1 MGSTQLGAKKLH
13 AVCVPFPSQGHVNPM
28 MQLAKLLYSRGF
40 HITIVNT
47 EFNHRRLI
55 RSRGSDSVKG
65 LLDFQFATIPDGL
78 PPSDKDATQ
87 DVPPLCDSTR
97 KTCRGPFKELVTKLN
112 SSSEVPQVTCI
123 VSDGVTG
130 FGREVAKELGI
141 PEVQSWTA
149 SACGFMAYLQYS
161 ELVKR
166 GIVPFKDESFMEDG
180 TLDKP
185 VDWIPGMKNMRL
197 KDIPSFIRV
206 TDVNDVMFDFLGSE
220 AQNCLKSSAII
231 FNTFDELE
239 HEVLEEI
246 SAMFPSIYTIG
257 PLALLG
263 RHVPENKLVES
274 LSSGLWK
281 EDAKCLKWLDKQ
293 KPDSVVPDV
302 VKGDSVVLPEE
313 FLKEI
318 KNRGYIASWCPQEQ
332 VLAHPS
338 VGVFLTNT
346 GWNSTIETISEG
358 VPVICWPFFS
368 EQQTNCRFT
377 CTEWGIG
384 MEVNN
389 DVKRDEIEEL
399 VKEMLVGEKG
409 RKMRQKAKEW
419 KKKAIEATDIGG
431 SSYNNFDRLIEQ
443 CLQYGSTLQLQLL
456 FNMYVP
462 FYG

>member
-1 MGSTQLGAKKLH
+1 MGSAQLGAKKLH
-13 AVCVPFPSQGHVNPM
+13 AVCVPFPAQGHVNPM
-28 MQLAKLLYSRGF
+28 MQLAKLLHSRGF
-40 HITIVNT
+40 HITFVNT

-55 RSRGSDSVKG
+55 RSRGPDSIKG
-65 LLDFQFATIPDGL
+65 LPDFQFATIPDGL

-97 KTCRGPFKELVTKLN
+97 KTCRGPFKELVTNLN
-112 SSSEVPQVTCI
+112 CSSEVPQITCI
-123 VSDGVTG
+123 VSDGIMG

-141 PEVQSWTA
+141 PEVQFWTA

-166 GIVPFKDESFMEDG
+166 GIVPFKDESFLQDG

-185 VDWIPGMKNMRL
+185 VDWIPGMKNVRL

-206 TDVNDVMFDFLGSE
+206 TDVNDIMFDFLGSE

-231 FNTFDELE
+231 FNTFNELE

-246 SAMFPSIYTIG
+246 SAMFPNIYTIG
-257 PLALLG
+257 PLALLDQHL
-263 RHVPENKLVES
+263 REFAW
-274 LSSGLWK
+274 GLANSKHHFLWI
-281 EDAKCLKWLDKQ
+281 
-293 KPDSVVPDV
+293 VRPDV

-313 FLKEI
+313 FFKAI
-318 KNRGYIASWCPQEQ
+318 KDRGYIASC
-332 VLAHPS
+332 
-338 VGVFLTNT
+338 

-358 VPVICWPFFS
+358 VPVICWPFFA
-368 EQQTNCRFT
+368 EQQTNCRFA
-377 CTEWGIG
+377 CSEWGIG

-389 DVKRDEIEEL
+389 DVKRHEIEEL
-399 VKEMLVGEKG
+399 VKEMLEGEKG

-419 KKKAIEATDIGG
+419 KKKAMEATDIGG

-443 CLQYGSTLQLQLL
+443 CLQ
-456 FNMYVP
+456 
-462 FYG
+462 